1 MSDIVRDPDSFG
13 LLRPTVAQVMDIQD
27 VTMGR
32 NEKFTVRFRGTLKI
46 DSQEAYA
53 QVESGFRD
61 RNFTPLFRI
70 EEGQHVILALPG
82 VIDPRPIN
90 PQINI
95 ILFLLTAFSV
105 FYTGAFYEIGNTSA
119 ATDLGQL
126 MLQSLLKIYVGWPF
140 AVSLLAILLAHEFGH
155 YFLARYHKSPATL
168 PFFLPLPAP
177 ISLFGTLGAVIVAQ
191 KPFRNKRVQL
201 DIGIAGPLAGFIV
214 CIPVIII
221 GLLRSHVGPITLPEG
236 GGVMLEGNSVV
247 YLLAKFIVFGKLLP
261 APVDYG
267 TTGAVLYWL
276 RYFFT
281 STPLPVGGTDVMLDQ
296 VAWAG
301 WAGLLIT
308 GLNLIP
314 AGQLDGGHAIAVLLG
329 AKARRLVPFI
339 LVIMVGLGFF
349 WNGWWLW
356 AAIIYFLNN
365 RTAELL
371 DEITPLD
378 PSRKLIAIGM
388 LVLFVLVFTP
398 VPLAVIG
405 GSGF

>member
-1 MSDIVRDPDSFG
+1 MTEEIIVRDPDSFG
-13 LLRPTVAQVMDIQD
+13 LLRPVVAQVMEIQD
-27 VTMGR
+27 VTQGR
-32 NEKFTVRFRGTLKI
+32 NEKYTVRFRGKLKV
-46 DSQEAYA
+46 DSEEAYA
-53 QVESGFRD
+53 QVEAGFKE

-70 EEGQHVILALPG
+70 DEGLHTILAMPG
-82 VIDPRPIN
+82 VMDPRPIN
-90 PQINI
+90 PQINV

-105 FYTGAFYEIGNTSA
+105 FYTGAFYELGNT

-126 MLQSLLKIYVGWPF
+126 MLDSLLKIYLGWPF

-155 YFLARYHKSPATL
+155 YFAARFHKSPATL
-168 PFFLPLPAP
+168 PFFIPFPPPLG
-177 ISLFGTLGAVIVAQ
+177 LFGTMGAVIVAQ

-214 CIPVIII
+214 AIPVIII
-221 GLLRSHVGPITLPEG
+221 GLMRSHLGPISVPAEG
-236 GGVMLEGNSVV
+236 GIMLEGNSIV

-261 APVDYG
+261 APLDYG
-267 TTGAVLYWL
+267 TGGAILYWL

-281 STPLPVGGTDVMLDQ
+281 STPLPVGGMDVMLDQ

-329 AKARRLVPFI
+329 AKAKRLVPVI

-349 WNGWWLW
+349 WSGWWLW
-356 AAIIYFLNN
+356 AALIYFLNS
-365 RTAELL
+365 RSAELL

-378 PSRKLIAIGM
+378 PTRKLLAIGM

-405 GSGF
+405 GS